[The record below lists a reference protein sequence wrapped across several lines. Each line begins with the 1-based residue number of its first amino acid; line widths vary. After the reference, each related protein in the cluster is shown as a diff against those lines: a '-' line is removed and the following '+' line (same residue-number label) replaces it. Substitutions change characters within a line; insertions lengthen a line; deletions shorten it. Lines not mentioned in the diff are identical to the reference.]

1 LTPIILL
8 NEYPQTFGRR
18 KFKYTSGLF
27 KARQEVPSSVY
38 ALEGGVVIDMPET
51 GCEEY
56 LKSVI
61 DLSKLP
67 SDEVLIENLEH
78 LIEDHKLQRRLK
90 RIR

>member
-1 LTPIILL
+1 
-8 NEYPQTFGRR
+8 
-18 KFKYTSGLF
+18 
-27 KARQEVPSSVY
+27 
-38 ALEGGVVIDMPET
+38 VVIDMPET